1 MAKTLVSPGVSVE
14 VINESFY
21 APSGPGT
28 VPFIVIATQ
37 ENKINPSNAIAAGT
51 LKENAGA
58 VYSIASKRELLNT
71 FGTPVFPKTASGSSI
86 YASEIAEYGLLAAHS
101 VLDISSRAYVMRADI
116 DLGQLV
122 ATGTQPTGAPAGGT
136 LWLNTGTT
144 SWGVFEWSAETEAF
158 TKITPRVITS
168 TDNLSGGVPLTSIGT
183 IGEYAVVATNA
194 NNPVYYKNSS
204 NQWILVGSFSWQNSI
219 PAVTSAN
226 VNPTLISGNSI
237 RINTQVVTL
246 TGTNVSTLATNINNA
261 SITGIT
267 AEEVNGYLY
276 IYVDGSAT
284 SDGSTQDGRMQIA
297 NVSGTPLTALGILAG
312 FYAAPFVQLSSHTS
326 VPQWKSFDA
335 VPRPTGSVWVKTSAV
350 ANGAA
355 LNVYKYSS
363 STATWVLQPA
373 PLYANDAAANRF
385 LDPTRGGLGI
395 TINTLYVQYDVNE
408 NTTISY
414 KIFERTSTS
423 TTKVTGD
430 ANPTVVIGEEFE
442 LYTSI
447 KGSSTMDGP
456 YTVTMTGTDAESFV
470 EDVLAV
476 GATNINAYVN
486 ENGAPVIEHVL
497 GGVIYLD
504 DTSGTP
510 LADVGITA
518 SSDFCRAGPSSN
530 IIVSNWAVTDYSASA
545 IAPVDSPADDT
556 LWYYGSPLEAD
567 IMIHDGTNWR
577 GYKNVSSDS
586 RGYDLGDTD
595 PNGPIIST
603 TAPIQQTDG
612 TALVYGDLWI
622 DSSDLENYP
631 KIYRYE
637 VVSGED
643 KWVAIDTTNTTSE
656 NGIVFADARWDTDG
670 TVDPVLDAKPAIIDL
685 QNSDYTDLD
694 CVDPSI
700 YPRGVLLFNTRRSSY
715 NVKEF
720 KSDYFNLTN
729 FPLEAMPTVV
739 STWVSVSGANSNG
752 VPYFGRKA
760 VRNMIVNAMQAA
772 VDVSEEIREDSRFF
786 NLIAAPGYP
795 EMIPNMLALN
805 ASRRYTGFVVGD
817 TPMGLASDA
826 TSVDN
831 YITNVNN
838 EVDDSESG
846 LVSSDPYLA
855 VYYPSAALT
864 NDTTGQTVAVPMSHC
879 VLRAIVKSDNSS
891 FVWRAPAGAQRGLI
905 DNASEIGYVERAT
918 GRFITVGTTEG
929 LRDLLY
935 QNNVNPV
942 AKFANRGIE
951 IYGQKTRAADASALD
966 RINVAR
972 LVAYLRNRLEVL
984 TKPFIFEPND
994 KITRNEVKQVIE
1006 QEMNELVATRG
1017 VYDYL
1022 VVCDESNNFPSRID
1036 RNELY
1041 VDIAIEPTK
1050 AVEFIYIPVRLKNT
1064 GEIASGNTS
1073 SANNV

>member
-1 MAKTLVSPGVSVE
+1 MARTLVSPGVSVE

-37 ENKINPSNAIAAGT
+37 ENKVNPSNAVAEGT
-51 LKENAGA
+51 LKENAGT

-71 FGTPVFPKTASGSSI
+71 FGTPVFPKTASGAAI
-86 YASEIAEYGLLAAHS
+86 YGSEISEYGLLAAHS

-116 DLGQLV
+116 DLGELV
-122 ATGTQPTGAPAGGT
+122 ATATQPTGAPVGGT

-144 SWGVFEWSAETEAF
+144 SWGIFEWSAESGSF
-158 TKITPRVITS
+158 SKISPRVITS
-168 TDNLSGGVPLTSIGT
+168 TDNLSGGVPLASIGT
-183 IGEYAVVATNA
+183 VGEYAVVATNA
-194 NNPVYYKNSS
+194 NNPVYYKNAD
-204 NQWILVGSFSWQNSI
+204 NDWVLVGSTSWQNSI

-226 VNPTLISGNSI
+226 ANPTLIAGNSI

-246 TGTNVSTLATNINNA
+246 TGTTVATLATDINNA
-261 SITGIT
+261 SITGIS
-267 AEEVNGYLY
+267 ADAISGYLV
-276 IYVDGSAT
+276 IYVDETSC
-284 SDGSTQDGRMQIA
+284 SDGSTQDGVMSIS
-297 NVSGTPLTALGILAG
+297 NVSGTPLTALGITAG
-312 FYAAPFVQLSSHTS
+312 LYASPAVQLSAHTS
-326 VPQWKSFDA
+326 VPAWKSTD
-335 VPRPTGSVWVKTSAV
+335 VTPRPTSSVWIKTSAV

-355 LNVYKYSS
+355 LNLYKYSS
-363 STATWVLQPA
+363 STAKWVLQPA
-373 PLYANDAAANRF
+373 PLYSSDAAANRF

-395 TINTLYVQYDVNE
+395 PLNNYYVQYDVNE
-408 NTTISY
+408 NNTATY
-414 KIFERTSTS
+414 KVFERISTS
-423 TTKVTGD
+423 TTKVVGEAD
-430 ANPTVVIGEEFE
+430 PTLVPGEEFTI
-442 LYTSI
+442 YTSL

-456 YTVTMTGTDAESFV
+456 YTVTMTGTDVYSFV
-470 EDVLAV
+470 QDILA
-476 GATNINAYVN
+476 AAAPNINAYVDDN
-486 ENGAPVIEHVL
+486 LSPVIEHVL
-497 GGVIYLD
+497 GGVIFLE

-510 LADVGITA
+510 LADADIT
-518 SSDFCRAGPSSN
+518 SNSDFCRSGPN
-530 IIVSNWAVTDYSASA
+530 GDIIVSNWSVADYSASA
-545 IAPVDSPADDT
+545 IAPVSNPTDGT
-556 LWYYGSPLEAD
+556 LWYYGSPIEVD
-567 IMIHDGTNWR
+567 IMISDGTNWK
-577 GYKNVSSDS
+577 GYKNVTNDA
-586 RGYDLGDTD
+586 RGYNLSNTD
-595 PNGPIIST
+595 PAGPIIST
-603 TAPIQQTDG
+603 SAPTQQTDS
-612 TALVYGDLWI
+612 TALVYGDIWV

-631 KIYRYE
+631 KIYRWQS
-637 VVSGED
+637 VGGED
-643 KWVAIDTTNTTSE
+643 KWVAIDTADTTSE
-656 NGIVFADARWDTDG
+656 NGMVFADARWDTDG
-670 TVDPVLDAKPAIIDL
+670 TVDPVLDAKPSIASL
-685 QNSDYTDLD
+685 QTSDYTDLD

-700 YPRGVLLFNTRRSSY
+700 YPRGILLFNTRRSSY

-720 KSDYFNLTN
+720 SENYFNLTN
-729 FPLEAMPTVV
+729 FPLQAMPTVT
-739 STWVSVSGANSNG
+739 STWVSVSGAKSNG

-772 VDVSEEIREDSRFF
+772 IDVNEEIREDARFF

-805 ASRRYTGFVVGD
+805 ASRRYTAFVVGD

-831 YITNVNN
+831 YITNVSS
-838 EVDDSESG
+838 EVEDGEAG

-855 VYYPSAALT
+855 VYYPSSALT

-891 FVWRAPAGAQRGLI
+891 FVWRAPAGSQRGQI
-905 DNASEIGYVERAT
+905 DNASEIGYVDRTT
-918 GRFITVGTTEG
+918 GRFVTVGTTEG

-994 KITRNEVKQVIE
+994 KITRNEVKQIIE

-1036 RNELY
+1036 KNELH

-1073 SANNV
+1073 SAREV